1 MANLVS
7 EIAQDASRRKGMMSV
22 SETGGG
28 GSGVP
33 GSMAGSAPSGDFA
46 SNPVITA
53 SEAERLVE
61 SLEPFPLDE
70 VGTEKWLK
78 QHEVLE
84 KLNMQAHHCARSN
97 SDDFVLE
104 ALVTFDK
111 LPTIIHE
118 LVVIEAWRENV
129 YPLLEKD
136 VVKRGSSMRAYFT
149 LYHEATLSNLL
160 ESIFYHDY
168 AAEAL
173 GDSVIELIDWC
184 ARRLIYLNALP
195 EKHSVIWA
203 PEPKDNPKRKKR
215 AEAAKKARAAAA
227 AAKAEGKDAGPAQ
240 KLEIDEET
248 RMEIKAAAAEMN
260 KRTPEE
266 DIRQQYLSVQFRVA
280 TAAMTVMR
288 YLCAQGSKLGVSVLS
303 RLIDTHD
310 VLTLVVP
317 LIDNPPWT
325 RRISATGKWEKWIE
339 MKWVPVPAAELL
351 KLTKLEAQAWLTV
364 YNLISDKDFR
374 GRYQFNDYRKDALLR
389 VRKYINDVMVDQL
402 PMFSDVQRFMDEL
415 AIAST
420 PAAMDS
426 GTALVM
432 EIMPEI
438 RDAIM
443 AEYTDKWADVAAEQ
457 LRGVFSGGEMD
468 KNDAGL
474 KALAELYSGDA
485 LADLMREQ
493 EMSPEDRRGAL
504 VSMSIKAY
512 CAGNELTS
520 VGQFEYKVEH
530 ARPAPQS
537 TSGGMFERYKL
548 LMDPKSQRATP
559 RPVPSDGTFRVALFF
574 EDGSVMDM
582 HSNPMVLPGQHLNER
597 KEGDTVVLDSF
608 IPALAFVSVPMLSKG
623 HTKLQEEKLA
633 AGLSSQQ
640 TTANAASP
648 SSESTSEPAEK
659 KEESTAENEVKKVEL
674 DSTTVSASKAKAPLI
689 TEVDELD

>member
-1 MANLVS
+1 MNLVS
-7 EIAQDASRRKGMMSV
+7 EIAQDAQKRKGMMSV
-22 SETGGG
+22 SESGPGSGGG
-28 GSGVP
+28 GASFDGGI
-33 GSMAGSAPSGDFA
+33 GSEFA

-53 SEAERLVE
+53 GEAERLVE
-61 SLEPFPLDE
+61 SLEPFPLEE
-70 VGTEKWLK
+70 VGSEKWLK

-84 KLNMQAHHCARSN
+84 KLNMQAHHCARTN

-129 YPLLEKD
+129 FPLLEKD
-136 VVKRGSSMRAYFT
+136 VVKRGSSMRAYFS

-168 AAEAL
+168 AAEAV
-173 GDSVIELIDWC
+173 GDAVIELIDWC

-195 EKHSVIWA
+195 EKHSVVWA
-203 PEPKDNPKRKKR
+203 PEPKHNTKRKQR
-215 AEAAKKARAAAA
+215 IEAAKKAKAAQAA
-227 AAKAEGKDAGPAQ
+227 AEGKEATPAQ

-248 RMEIKAAAAEMN
+248 REEIKAAAAEMN

-266 DIRQQYLSVQFRVA
+266 DLRQQYLSVQFRVA
-280 TAAMTVMR
+280 TAAVTVMR

-325 RRISATGKWEKWIE
+325 RRIAATGTWEKWIE
-339 MKWVPVPAAELL
+339 MKWTPVPAAELL

-364 YNLISDKDFR
+364 YNLVSDKDFR
-374 GRYQFNDYRKDALLR
+374 GRYQFNGYRKDALLR

-402 PMFSDVQRFMDEL
+402 PMFADVQRFMDEL

-443 AEYTDKWADVAAEQ
+443 AEHSGKWAGLAAEQ
-457 LRGVFSGGEMD
+457 LRGVFSGGEID

-474 KALAELYSGDA
+474 KALADLYSGDA

-512 CAGNELTS
+512 CAGNDLTS
-520 VGQFEYKVEH
+520 VGQFEYKVER

-548 LMDPKSQRATP
+548 LRGLKAGGAPL
-559 RPVPSDGTFRVALFF
+559 RPIPSDGTLRVSLSF
-574 EDGSVMDM
+574 EDGSVVDM
-582 HSNPMVLPGQHLNER
+582 QSSPMVLPGQQYVWPASLGASGSDIRVE
-597 KEGDTVVLDSF
+597 VSF
-608 IPALAFVSVPMLSKG
+608 GSV
-623 HTKLQEEKLA
+623 
-633 AGLSSQQ
+633 
-640 TTANAASP
+640 N
-648 SSESTSEPAEK
+648 
-659 KEESTAENEVKKVEL
+659 
-674 DSTTVSASKAKAPLI
+674 
-689 TEVDELD
+689 

>member
-1 MANLVS
+1 MS

-22 SETGGG
+22 SESGGG
-28 GSGVP
+28 GGGGGGGGIRTSSSEL
-33 GSMAGSAPSGDFA
+33 GSEFA

-53 SEAERLVE
+53 GEAERLVE
-61 SLEPFPLDE
+61 SLEPFPLEE
-70 VGTEKWLK
+70 VGSEKWLK

-84 KLNMQAHHCARSN
+84 KLNMQAHHCARTN

-129 YPLLEKD
+129 FPLLEKD

-168 AAEAL
+168 AAEAV
-173 GDSVIELIDWC
+173 GDAVIELIDWC

-195 EKHSVIWA
+195 EKHSVVWA
-203 PEPKDNPKRKKR
+203 PEPKHNPKRKQR
-215 AEAAKKARAAAA
+215 VEAAKKAKAAAAA
-227 AAKAEGKDAGPAQ
+227 AAKAAGSETKESAPAQ

-248 RMEIKAAAAEMN
+248 REEIKAAAAEMN

-266 DIRQQYLSVQFRVA
+266 DLRQQYLSVQFRVA
-280 TAAMTVMR
+280 TASVTVMR
-288 YLCAQGSKLGVSVLS
+288 YLCAQGSKLGVTVLS

-325 RRISATGKWEKWIE
+325 RRIAATGTWEKWVE

-364 YNLISDKDFR
+364 YNLVSDKDFR
-374 GRYQFNDYRKDALLR
+374 GRYQFNGYRKDALLR

-402 PMFSDVQRFMDEL
+402 PMFADVQRFMDEL

-443 AEYTDKWADVAAEQ
+443 AEHGGKWADVAAEQ

-474 KALAELYSGDA
+474 RALADLYSGDA
-485 LADLMREQ
+485 LANLMREQ

-504 VSMSIKAY
+504 VTMSIKAY

-520 VGQFEYKVEH
+520 VGQFEYKVER

-548 LMDPKSQRATP
+548 LMGPKSGGGAL
-559 RPVPSDGTFRVALFF
+559 RPVPSDGTLRVSLFF
-574 EDGSVMDM
+574 EDGSMMDM
-582 HSNPMVLPGQHLNER
+582 QSSPMVLPGQQYVWPASSDASSSDIRVEVR
-597 KEGDTVVLDSF
+597 SVLGLDF
-608 IPALAFVSVPMLSKG
+608 IGFCSGQNIL
-623 HTKLQEEKLA
+623 TN
-633 AGLSSQQ
+633 
-640 TTANAASP
+640 NAPSPPHSP
-648 SSESTSEPAEK
+648 SQSHSHIYTGDQGRP
-659 KEESTAENEVKKVEL
+659 
-674 DSTTVSASKAKAPLI
+674 
-689 TEVDELD
+689 

>member
-1 MANLVS
+1 MAAIS
-7 EIAQDASRRKGMMSV
+7 EIAADAARRKGMMSV
-22 SETGGG
+22 SETSNGSTGANIG
-28 GSGVP
+28 ISGVGSG
-33 GSMAGSAPSGDFA
+33 SDFA

-61 SLEPFPLDE
+61 SIEPFPLEE

-84 KLNMQAHHCARSN
+84 KLNMQAHHCARTN

-118 LVVIEAWRENV
+118 LIVIEAWRENV
-129 YPLLEKD
+129 FPLLEKD
-136 VVKRGSSMRAYFT
+136 VIKRGSSMRAYFT

-168 AAEAL
+168 AAEAV
-173 GDSVIELIDWC
+173 GDSIIELIDWC

-195 EKHSVIWA
+195 ESHSVVWA
-203 PEPKDNPKRKKR
+203 PEPKPNARRNKR
-215 AEAAKKARAAAA
+215 AEAARGDKNKGNAANGGT
-227 AAKAEGKDAGPAQ
+227 KEEGS
-240 KLEIDEET
+240 KLELDEAT
-248 RMEIKAAAAEMN
+248 RLEIKAAAEELN

-266 DIRQQYLSVQFRVA
+266 DQRQQYLSVQFRVA
-280 TAAMTVMR
+280 TAAVTVTR

-310 VLTLVVP
+310 MLTLIVP

-325 RRISATGKWEKWIE
+325 RRISTTGKWEKWVD
-339 MKWVPVPAAELL
+339 MKWTSVPAAELL

-364 YNLISDKDFR
+364 YNLISDKAFR
-374 GRYQFNDYRKDALLR
+374 TRYQFNAYRKDALLR

-402 PMFSDVQRFMDEL
+402 PMFADVQRFMDEL

-443 AEYTDKWADVAAEQ
+443 AEHSGKWADMAALQ
-457 LRGVFSGGEMD
+457 LKGVFSGGDMD

-474 KALAELYSGDA
+474 KALADLYSGDA

-504 VSMSIKAY
+504 VSMTVKAY

-520 VGQFEYKVEH
+520 VAQFEYKVER

-548 LMDPKSQRATP
+548 LMELKSRSGNM
-559 RPVPSDGTFRVALFF
+559 RPIPSDGSLLITLHF
-574 EDGSVMDM
+574 EDGSTMDM
-582 HSNPMVLPGQHLNER
+582 RSNPLVLPGQNY
-597 KEGDTVVLDSF
+597 TWPASF
-608 IPALAFVSVPMLSKG
+608 ESSAPDIKAEVSFSYACSSLFCPHSSG
-623 HTKLQEEKLA
+623 HTHA
-633 AGLSSQQ
+633 
-640 TTANAASP
+640 
-648 SSESTSEPAEK
+648 
-659 KEESTAENEVKKVEL
+659 
-674 DSTTVSASKAKAPLI
+674 
-689 TEVDELD
+689 